1 MKKKLYL
8 LLNAPRKR
16 KKIKELIAEMFL
28 SRGNAFV
35 TKK

>member
-1 MKKKLYL
+1 MLQGKEK
-8 LLNAPRKR
+8 